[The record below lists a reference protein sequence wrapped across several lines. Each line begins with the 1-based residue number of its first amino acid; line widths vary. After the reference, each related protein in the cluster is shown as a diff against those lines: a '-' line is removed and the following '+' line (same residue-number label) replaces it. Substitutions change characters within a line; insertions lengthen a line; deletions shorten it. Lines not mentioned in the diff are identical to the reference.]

1 MDGRQLVSPYF
12 HVSANATTQPR
23 SSRFVFRG
31 DEYWVVSHEHSAPDA
46 STQLTPAEQHV
57 LDLLRAGLTYE
68 QIAASRG
75 RSRHTVAKQITSVL
89 RKLDISSQRE
99 LELVR

>member
-1 MDGRQLVSPYF
+1 MDGGQLVSPYSR
-12 HVSANATTQPR
+12 VSAKATALPG

-31 DEYWVVSHEHSAPDA
+31 DEYWVVAREPSVSDA
-46 STQLTPAEQHV
+46 ATQLTPAERHV
-57 LDLLRAGLTYE
+57 LALLRAGLTYE

-89 RKLDISSQRE
+89 RKLDVSSQRE
-99 LELVR
+99 LELPR